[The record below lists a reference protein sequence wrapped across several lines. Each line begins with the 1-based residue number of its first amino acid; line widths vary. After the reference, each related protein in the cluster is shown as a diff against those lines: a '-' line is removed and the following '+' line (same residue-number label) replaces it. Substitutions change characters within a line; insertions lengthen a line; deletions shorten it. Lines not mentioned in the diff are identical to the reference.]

1 LQIGQRQGL
10 RFLGDLGLQFLDGLR
25 HLDGRAWERL
35 AIWPG
40 LITPA
45 FTRRF
50 AIPDVAAQKAA
61 LTGQRAQPLRHHV
74 VIGRARLWSG
84 GRFRHRDLVAAARH
98 HLAFFAAPRPRRH
111 VEANQ
116 KSRPQRQRGASII
129 RRGPRAPLGRG
140 RPSRDIAMLRLS
152 MRWVDRWRINRPVG
166 VGKPGHVVCAIAHP
180 RVTRE
185 AEKGRCPADGA
196 TVNAFARSLRLG
208 IIDLV
213 SHRDLS
219 LDEYPS
225 RMRPGSSAAD
235 GGHWTNQP
243 VAPYPRVGTSPRTT
257 DHPDLEI
264 GAVR

>member
-1 LQIGQRQGL
+1 MPTHGTRLIWQCGHDPMISPCRL
-10 RFLGDLGLQFLDGLR
+10 VRRKAFWFLGDLGLRFLVGLR

-74 VIGRARLWSG
+74 VIGRTRLWSG
-84 GRFRHRDLVAAARH
+84 GRFRHRD
-98 HLAFFAAPRPRRH
+98 
-111 VEANQ
+111 
-116 KSRPQRQRGASII
+116 
-129 RRGPRAPLGRG
+129 
-140 RPSRDIAMLRLS
+140 RDIAMLPFIGALGSTDCRQIARS
-152 MRWVDRWRINRPVG
+152 TWVS
-166 VGKPGHVVCAIAHP
+166 PGMWSIAHP
-180 RVTRE
+180 RVIRE

-208 IIDLV
+208 ISDLI
-213 SHRDLS
+213 SHGDLSPS

-225 RMRPGSSAAD
+225 RMRPAPIFTGWHFRAYNRSSTTP
-235 GGHWTNQP
+235 GE
-243 VAPYPRVGTSPRTT
+243 GTRWP
-257 DHPDLEI
+257 
-264 GAVR
+264 AK